1 MKKLMIAVGL
11 AALAAPAMANADLGV
26 RFGLETP
33 IYTHVNQTG
42 QSNSFSIGDTFQPAF
57 NILAEWYPVGVLGL
71 GVEFKEGF
79 AASGTGYERT
89 GTNIGP
95 SVTLDLIPLV
105 FFRGAL
111 PVHVEP
117 GNVTWNFRA
126 AGGLKFSLPLI
137 ALYVEA
143 TADFPL
149 VGTNVTAFST
159 AQQFG
164 LGAGLWLKF

>member
-1 MKKLMIAVGL
+1 MKKLMMAVGL
-11 AALAAPAMANADLGV
+11 AALAAPAIANADLGV

-33 IYTHVNQTG
+33 IYTHVDQNG

-57 NILAEWYPVGVLGL
+57 NILAEWYPIGLIGL

-79 AASGTGYERT
+79 AASGTGYPRT

-95 SVTLDLIPLV
+95 NVTLALIPSIY
-105 FFRGAL
+105 FRAAL

-126 AGGLKFSLPLI
+126 AAGWKIGLPLMAFYI
-137 ALYVEA
+137 EA
-143 TADFPL
+143 IGDFPL
-149 VGTNVTAFST
+149 VGTNVTAFSS

-164 LGAGLWLKF
+164 LGAGLWLTF